1 MQVLVL
7 GGHGKVARYLTPL
20 LLDRAWNV
28 TSVVRNPK
36 HEDDIMSLGK
46 GRKGKV
52 NVLVSSLDQ
61 VKTAS
66 DARKILDTV
75 SPDYVVWSAGAGGK
89 GGPASTIAVD
99 QEAAKH
105 FLSASFA
112 SAYVSKFLMVSYLG
126 SRRNKPIW
134 MSDDDWAALMHVN
147 TEALPTYV
155 KAKLEADEYMTAL
168 VAKGKTDPSARPLQ
182 AINLR
187 PGFLIDAPATRKVQL
202 SRTAGRGS
210 VTREDVAIVA
220 DQLLV
225 SADAEGWI
233 DLINGDVPVEV
244 AVEKVGKEKNDA
256 VEGEDVEGMVRRF
269 FP

>member
-20 LLDRAWNV
+20 LLNRAWNV
-28 TSVVRNPK
+28 TSVVRK
-36 HEDDIMSLGK
+36 AEHEDDIMSLGE

-61 VKTAS
+61 VKSAS
-66 DARKILDTV
+66 DAQKILDTV

-89 GGPASTIAVD
+89 GGPESTIAVD

-112 SAYVSKFLMVSYLG
+112 SAYV
-126 SRRNKPIW
+126 
-134 MSDDDWAALMHVN
+134 
-147 TEALPTYV
+147 TEL
-155 KAKLEADEYMTAL
+155 D
-168 VAKGKTDPSARPLQ
+168 G
-182 AINLR
+182 
-187 PGFLIDAPATRKVQL
+187 DAPATRKVQL
-202 SRTAGRGS
+202 GRTAGRGG

-220 DQLLV
+220 DQLLA
-225 SADAEGWI
+225 SADAKGWI
-233 DLINGDVPVEV
+233 DLINGDMPVEV
-244 AVEKVGKEKNDA
+244 AVEKVGNGKYDA

>member
-1 MQVLVL
+1 MG

-61 VKTAS
+61 VKSAS
-66 DARKILDTV
+66 DARKITDNTNTI
-75 SPDYVVWSAGAGGK
+75 PGAGGK

-126 SRRNKPIW
+126 CRRNKPIW
-134 MSDDDWAALMHVN
+134 MSDDDWAALMHVK

-168 VAKGKTDPSARPLQ
+168 VAKRKTDTSAHPLQ

-202 SRTAGRGS
+202 GRTAGRGS

-225 SADAEGWI
+225 
-233 DLINGDVPVEV
+233 
-244 AVEKVGKEKNDA
+244 
-256 VEGEDVEGMVRRF
+256 
-269 FP
+269 